1 MPAAGFSLL
10 QQALP
15 ASYPNAAAPMPAFA
29 MARAPLQPLP
39 PRGGVPQARPAPHPA
54 ANPESFGIA
63 FGTAFNAAFGN
74 AEAAAPGPMP
84 EAGYHRPQA

>member
-1 MPAAGFSLL
+1 MPGGFSLL

-15 ASYPNAAAPMPAFA
+15 SPHHPPAPMPAFA

-39 PRGGVPQARPAPHPA
+39 PAGAPPHAAPQSRPAATPA

-63 FGTAFNAAFGN
+63 FGAAFNAAFGN
-74 AEAAAPGPMP
+74 AEASPGA
-84 EAGYHRPQA
+84 AGYQPRPA

>member
-1 MPAAGFSLL
+1 MPGGGFALL

-15 ASYPNAAAPMPAFA
+15 SAHHPPAPMPAFA

-39 PRGGVPQARPAPHPA
+39 QSGVAPQTRPLAAPA
-54 ANPESFGIA
+54 ANPETFGIA

-74 AEAAAPGPMP
+74 AETGAQGP
-84 EAGYHRPQA
+84 AGHQRPQV